1 MIAIL
6 ALIAAAAAPALGQEA
21 DGTIGGKA
29 TLVDGDTVKIYGR
42 NFRIFGIDAP
52 KRGEPGFGTL
62 AEFMRAAAEKGPFFC
77 DVVDKERNEPEVAV
91 CWMRVDFVSEDLAE
105 SLLERGLVKTHP
117 GYRRLRPSLI
127 AWYEEVE
134 AQARKR
140 CRGLWRGLPEC
151 RGHE

>member
-1 MIAIL
+1 MQWKWPGGRTYIPGMRKQVLMIAIL

-117 GYRRLRPSLI
+117 GYRRLRPRD
-127 AWYEEVE
+127 
-134 AQARKR
+134 RKSVV
-140 CRGLWRGLPEC
+140 
-151 RGHE
+151 